1 MWGSKKSA
9 ASVDGKIDVIADQ
22 NQVQTCNI
30 IGPNNALKRNSKQTV
45 VSGQGNNAAVV
56 QGPMQRPKE
65 IIVQADY
72 ALSAEDNQVQTCHSI
87 GPDDFLKRSSKQ
99 SVGSVQGSN
108 VDADQGS
115 VQQPKEI
122 VVQTDYAL
130 TEEEFGQRKSP
141 RLKEKNNGGKT
152 IVKLAQDLIAKK
164 CGIIKEDETLDNRTL
179 QQYMDMY
186 KKPLTE
192 QTMDAI
198 IKLTKVTYEKK
209 KKKQKKEKKE
219 KQTEGI
225 KKTKKKDNK
234 DKKSKKQKLT
244 LRVS

>member
-1 MWGSKKSA
+1 M
-9 ASVDGKIDVIADQ
+9 
-22 NQVQTCNI
+22 
-30 IGPNNALKRNSKQTV
+30 P
-45 VSGQGNNAAVV
+45 
-56 QGPMQRPKE
+56 
-65 IIVQADY
+65 
-72 ALSAEDNQVQTCHSI
+72 SAEDNQVQTCHSI

-141 RLKEKNNGGKT
+141 RLKEKNNSGKT

-192 QTMDAI
+192 QTMDTI
-198 IKLTKVTYEKK
+198 IKLTKVTDEKK

-219 KQTEGI
+219 KKI
-225 KKTKKKDNK
+225 KKKDNK
-234 DKKSKKQKLT
+234 DKRSKKQKLT
-244 LRVS
+244 PKGVIA

>member
-1 MWGSKKSA
+1 M
-9 ASVDGKIDVIADQ
+9 
-22 NQVQTCNI
+22 
-30 IGPNNALKRNSKQTV
+30 P
-45 VSGQGNNAAVV
+45 
-56 QGPMQRPKE
+56 
-65 IIVQADY
+65 
-72 ALSAEDNQVQTCHSI
+72 SAEDNQVQTCHSI

-164 CGIIKEDETLDNRTL
+164 CGIIKEDETLD
-179 QQYMDMY
+179 MY

-198 IKLTKVTYEKK
+198 IKLTKVTDEKK

-219 KQTEGI
+219 KKI
-225 KKTKKKDNK
+225 KKKDNK
-234 DKKSKKQKLT
+234 DKRSKKQKLT
-244 LRVS
+244 PKGVKA

>member
-56 QGPMQRPKE
+56 QGPMQRPKG

-164 CGIIKEDETLDNRTL
+164 CGIIKEDETLD
-179 QQYMDMY
+179 MY

-198 IKLTKVTYEKK
+198 IKLTKVTDEKK